1 MSSNHSRIP
10 RSAEQKQRFWR
21 EMIKA
26 QASGNLAVKPF
37 CKQQNISDAAF
48 YQWRIR
54 LARLDNQLA
63 DEVNSVFKS
72 DSESDSKSHSRPI
85 QQFTELVVKDSSS
98 TLTATESESNGNPE
112 SSQIHQAPQ
121 PQPMLQVH
129 FGEIRI
135 EIPSGFDPQTLQAV
149 LGMLRSGSC

>member
-63 DEVNSVFKS
+63 DEVNSEFKS
-72 DSESDSKSHSRPI
+72 DSESDSKYHSQPA

-98 TLTATESESNGNPE
+98 TLAAPE
-112 SSQIHQAPQ
+112 SDSHLNPKPSQIHQAPQ
-121 PQPMLQVH
+121 PQPVLQVH
-129 FGEIRI
+129 LGEIRI
-135 EIPSGFDPQTLQAV
+135 EIPSGFDPKTLQAV